1 MAAHSPSAGVHPAPP
16 TNGLP
21 QVNQEV
27 KAVWGNNPL
36 SSVSIPVQAS
46 VQQKSDKISLTNQ
59 LPPKN
64 VAARIT
70 APKDNNNL
78 VISFSDDESSS
89 SDDNGEN
96 KQFKNEGR
104 IGATHGIRK
113 PSTLTTERPK
123 KYGKVARN
131 VNQTMAKRPSLSRT
145 FLPSLVK
152 NQGAN
157 RRADDLRSNI
167 VNKRMEGL
175 DLGIDYGIGSK
186 NLKLQDLRHQ
196 IALRESELK
205 LRSAQLNR
213 QPTSGARQ
221 ESEALNSSKDSVRKL
236 KSADVA
242 EIGAK
247 VPPSKRLKVGPSSYA
262 RQSVERPVAR
272 SVSPPKASM
281 LERSKAGRVDRV
293 QKQKAPSAG
302 MTESS
307 TVRSKRQDSERVVVA
322 SRGPDESKQDG
333 TKNGGAGQLDHP
345 GRMADPAPVS
355 NRIIPADTMAP
366 NVFTKNAGNPLTA
379 SLWSSLDNANASK
392 QGNRDIHSLIEIEE
406 SLDKQLADAQEH
418 RRMCELEERNAL
430 KAYRK
435 AQRALLGANARC
447 AQLYQQRELYS
458 SRLRSCIMDDSGL
471 LGYSGG
477 HDYFG
482 IQMKSSNDMSENV
495 DLIPSISH
503 QMQFEDDQ
511 LNQPAYAS
519 NRQCANGLMDSYQ
532 PMNGQNMGSEPCSE
546 PDGST
551 SEPLPHRD
559 NNRIPGESSPSNE
572 QIISADEN
580 EENFP
585 FDSRQP
591 KHRYRMG
598 RGKSAERQT
607 GILCES
613 GRKMSN
619 NNPQESLQLEATLR
633 SELFARLG
641 ARARNSRGSDF
652 NMRPVYEKV
661 SQSDVGNVK
670 FDGTKRSGPLSE
682 VDRIQHSDFDGNDE
696 GGFDDALAVEVE
708 KTSLDQSASHDGQ
721 DIRCTL
727 REGQYVA
734 SAISLSTFSL
744 RSAFHHVK
752 IVTPLRIES
761 HRQNDESDVNTNG
774 ADSVDI
780 GPIEWITHTSNSPSK
795 DATDMC
801 EREAS
806 SYSCDLAVDPFW
818 PLCMFELR
826 GRCNDEECTWQH
838 VKDYSVGKM
847 SRNVHDESNG
857 NDQQVEPTSNGQ
869 HCSALTNHLKSQAPK
884 YLVALDI
891 LKADLHSYDSVVARR
906 VGQAWQ
912 NCFSTTL
919 AISDFFKQVL
929 NADDSVLQNNDGRIE
944 VFGCWSSQSSYF
956 RHRNCGVNELNQA
969 SVDNDQSLE
978 TAVLLFN
985 QETDKVEGK
994 KKALAVLSR
1003 ALEASPTSVLLWI
1016 AYLVFYC
1023 SKIKPAGKDDMYS
1036 FAVKQNQGSY
1046 ELWLVFIN
1054 SRTKLN
1060 DRFAAYEEA
1069 LSALH
1074 NHSSASDGQMI
1085 CASSCILDLFLQ
1097 MIDCYCMSGYTN
1109 TAIQII
1115 YDLLPLVEKSNE
1127 RFNTLLSN
1135 ILSSCLTISDKCIFW
1150 MCCVYLVIY
1159 RKLPDAIVQRFE
1171 CDKDVLSIEWPPAH
1185 LTDEMRGKV
1194 TELMEFAVSN
1204 FESCISNE
1212 PNKHVKLAQDFA
1224 LSHIRCKAALDGLE
1238 SSRELLDRYANMYPT
1253 CLDLAL
1259 MSARVENYDFEGL
1272 SFHGFENA
1280 LSKWPRGVDG
1290 FQCIWNQYA
1299 EYALESGKADFAKEL
1314 MDRWFSAVWKLRCP
1328 EPDVDQID
1336 VPNSCDSFVNPP
1348 SDSNFGVSAADSY
1361 QLDEVYGFLNLS
1373 LHKLLQNQHQEAYE
1387 AINRALKAANHRN
1400 YGRCLKEHAVF
1411 MLTDAS
1417 LRKDC
1422 SHICGIVRLLNG
1434 YLNDSRASHVKEPL
1448 SRKFIEDV
1456 NKPRVQQLM
1465 RNILCPVSTNFFLV
1479 NSVLDSLFGS
1489 SLLPQ
1494 KFGKES
1500 DLVDFV
1506 EALLEISPSNYQL
1519 AISLCKQIIGGDYE
1533 FEASGVA
1540 ASTSISFWA
1549 GSVLVS
1555 TLSHAVPIAP
1565 EFVWVEAA
1573 NLLGSITG
1581 FGAISKGFYK
1591 KALSVYPFS
1600 IKLWKSYYLSARS
1613 TGDGHPVLEAAKEKG
1628 IDLDQT

>member
-1 MAAHSPSAGVHPAPP
+1 MERTAELSSLPAMASPPPNPTGNPSPEVVPGPPLAREEGELSSDADQVLPSHPLTVASSNFSLVSFPLVDMAAIYCCLTHHLSA
-16 TNGLP
+16 T
-21 QVNQEV
+21 V

-857 NDQQVEPTSNGQ
+857 NDQQMTLSYKIMMAALRSLDAGAVSHPTSG
-869 HCSALTNHLKSQAPK
+869 
-884 YLVALDI
+884 
-891 LKADLHSYDSVVARR
+891 
-906 VGQAWQ
+906 
-912 NCFSTTL
+912 
-919 AISDFFKQVL
+919 
-929 NADDSVLQNNDGRIE
+929 IE
-944 VFGCWSSQSSYF
+944 IVEWFVQF
-956 RHRNCGVNELNQA
+956 LLNELNQA